1 MKPLNLPRVGR
12 YRLYDLLPKNLIRC
26 RLCPSRRPPLK
37 RDNAWRHWETE
48 IARVVVEWD
57 DGWMERAEALLE
69 ERLHIV
75 LLRRRSR
82 RHRAHGQYEY
92 ATGGNKA
99 GWKP

>member
-1 MKPLNLPRVGR
+1 MKPLTLPRVGR
-12 YRLYDLLPKNLIRC
+12 YRLYDLAGVNRVRC
-26 RLCPSRRPPLK
+26 RLCGAVLV

-69 ERLHIV
+69 ERLRIV

-82 RHRAHGQYEY
+82 RHRAHGQYEH
-92 ATGGNKA
+92 ATGGDRA
-99 GWKP
+99 GGKRP